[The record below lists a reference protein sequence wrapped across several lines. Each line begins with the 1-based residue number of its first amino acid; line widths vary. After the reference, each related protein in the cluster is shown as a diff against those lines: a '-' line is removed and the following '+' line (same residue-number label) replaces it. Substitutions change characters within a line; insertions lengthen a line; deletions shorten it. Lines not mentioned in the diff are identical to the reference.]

1 MANKNK
7 VIICDLSYSCYVHSK
22 IKKYRYI
29 LGISFLYFFDEYLSS
44 EPKCQVLD
52 TTKIK
57 TVLLDQFSSKSCVCE
72 CSQKV

>member
-1 MANKNK
+1 MIYHK
-7 VIICDLSYSCYVHSK
+7 VAMIIAKLKSID
-22 IKKYRYI
+22 IQNGYI
-29 LGISFLYFFDEYLSS
+29 LGISFLCFFDEYLSS
-44 EPKCQVLD
+44 EPKSQVLD